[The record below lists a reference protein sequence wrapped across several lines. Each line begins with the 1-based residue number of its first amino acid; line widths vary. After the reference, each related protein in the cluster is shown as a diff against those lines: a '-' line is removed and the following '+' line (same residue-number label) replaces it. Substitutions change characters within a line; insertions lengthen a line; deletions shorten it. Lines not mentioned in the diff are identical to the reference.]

1 MNFHMR
7 PSGPVNFLERHYNE
21 YRLYAKGFKNLN
33 SELLSSIGTKIGIY
47 ITDRFSRHR
56 TLLRYY
62 QFEDR
67 KGTFSPSQIVKPRT
81 NSALFISSSCKS
93 LFGSFHAQTR
103 VPDFC
108 RPQRNSI
115 CEQPKHSKYIDVSPR
130 NSSHED
136 IMNISAGD
144 LTSGRVKY
152 IFTLAYRS

>member
-1 MNFHMR
+1 MPR
-7 PSGPVNFLERHYNE
+7 EL
-21 YRLYAKGFKNLN
+21 K
-33 SELLSSIGTKIGIY
+33 SELR
-47 ITDRFSRHR
+47 ITFKYWNKNRNIHHR
-56 TLLRYY
+56 RIFPSQNITLK
-62 QFEDR
+62 FEDR
-67 KGTFSPSQIVKPRT
+67 KGTFSPWQIVKPRT
-81 NSALFISSSCKS
+81 SPALFISSSCKS